1 MSYDKLTTYL
11 ESKSID
17 IRDVEDDFRLVYENE
32 VYRIESWNTDKLG
45 EKPSMDTINALAA
58 SPLPKVRGDRRAA
71 YPELAEQL
79 DMLFRDI
86 AANKVTADGEL
97 YKALAKVKSDN
108 PKGGD

>member
-1 MSYDKLTTYL
+1 MSYEKLTTYFAN
-11 ESKSID
+11 KGTD
-17 IRDVEDDFRLVYENE
+17 IRDVEDDFRLVFENE
-32 VYRIESWNTDKLG
+32 AHRIESWNTDKLG
-45 EKPSMDTINALAA
+45 EQPTMDTVNALAA

-71 YPELAEQL
+71 YPELAEQF

-108 PKGGD
+108 PKGDG